1 MKAIERP
8 VRLGISSCLAGEA
21 VRYNGG
27 HLSDS
32 FLMGTLADHVEWVT
46 VCPEFE
52 VGMGVPREEIRL
64 VGSPDD
70 PRLIGS
76 RSETDHTVPMR
87 NWAKERTLAL
97 ADPDLDGFVLT
108 ANSPSCGLV
117 RVRVYQSKGAPAVK
131 QGVGVFARALTEGIP
146 DLPVE
151 ENGRLH
157 DPRLRENFVE
167 RIFVRRRW
175 HQMLEDDPTPGGLV
189 RFHTAHKLTFMAHS
203 NAHYRSVGRLV
214 ASAGTI
220 PWGELIPTYQIQMAE
235 ALRLI
240 ATPKKNTNV
249 LHHLMGFLKDAIS
262 PDDKQ
267 ELLDLIDQYRSE
279 QLPLIVPLTLL
290 KHHLRKPGVPDWVH
304 VQAYLNPYP
313 FELMLRNHV

>member
-1 MKAIERP
+1 MSDIYRP
-8 VRLGISSCLAGEA
+8 VRLGISACLAGQE

-32 FLMGTLADHVEWVT
+32 FLMGTLADYVQWVT

-64 VGSPDD
+64 VGSPDN
-70 PRLIGS
+70 PKLMTS
-76 RSETDHTVPMR
+76 RTEIDHTEPML
-87 NWAKERTLAL
+87 NWARNRTAEL
-97 ADPDLDGFVLT
+97 ADQDLDGFVLT
-108 ANSPSCGLV
+108 ANSPSCGLL
-117 RVRVYQSKGAPAVK
+117 RVRVYQHKGSPAVK
-131 QGVGVFARALTEGIP
+131 QGVGMFARALTQQIP

-175 HQMLEDDPTPGGLV
+175 HQMLENDPTPGGLV

-203 NAHYRSVGRLV
+203 NAHYRSIGRLV
-214 ASAGTI
+214 ASSGTI
-220 PWGELIPTYQIQMAE
+220 PWEEITANYQTGMTE
-235 ALRLI
+235 ALSLI
-240 ATPKKNTNV
+240 STPKKNTNV
-249 LHHLMGFLKDAIS
+249 LHHLMGFLKNTIAT
-262 PDDKQ
+262 DDKQ
-267 ELLDLIDQYRSE
+267 ELLDLIGQYRSE

-304 VQAYLNPYP
+304 QQAYLNPYP
-313 FELMLRNHV
+313 AELMLRNHV

>member
-1 MKAIERP
+1 MNDIQRP
-8 VRLGISSCLAGEA
+8 VRLGISSCLAGEE

-32 FLMGTLADHVEWVT
+32 FLMGTLADYVEWVT

-64 VGSPDD
+64 VGSPDK

-76 RSETDHTVPMR
+76 RTETDHTNSMR
-87 NWAKERTLAL
+87 NWATNRTSGLAEQ
-97 ADPDLDGFVLT
+97 DLDGFVLT
-108 ANSPSCGLV
+108 ANSPSCGLF
-117 RVRVYQSKGAPAVK
+117 RVRVYQHKGAPAVK
-131 QGVGVFARALTEGIP
+131 KGVGIFARALTERIP

-175 HQMLEDDPTPGGLV
+175 HQMLENDPTPGGLV

-214 ASAGTI
+214 ASAGTV
-220 PWGELIPTYQIQMAE
+220 PWGELMSTYQAQMAE
-235 ALRLI
+235 ALLLI

-249 LHHLMGFLKDAIS
+249 LHHLMGFLKDEIS
-262 PDDKQ
+262 NDDKQ
-267 ELLDLIDQYRSE
+267 EMLGLIDQYHSE

-290 KHHLRKPGVPDWVH
+290 KHHLRKPTVPDWVH
-304 VQAYLNPYP
+304 LQAYLNPYP
-313 FELMLRNHV
+313 SELMLRNHV

>member
-1 MKAIERP
+1 VNDLQRP
-8 VRLGISSCLAGEA
+8 VRLGISACLAGEE

-32 FLMGTLADHVEWVT
+32 FLMGTLANYVEWVT

-64 VGSPDD
+64 VGSPDQ

-76 RSETDHTVPMR
+76 RSETDHTISM
-87 NWAKERTLAL
+87 NKWAANRTSML
-97 ADPDLDGFVLT
+97 ADQNLDGFVLT
-108 ANSPSCGLV
+108 ANSPSCGLA
-117 RVRVYQSKGAPAVK
+117 RVRVYQHKGSPAVK
-131 QGVGVFARALTEGIP
+131 QGTGVFARALIEGIP

-167 RIFVRRRW
+167 RIFIRRRW
-175 HQMLEDDPTPGGLV
+175 HQMLEEDPTPRGLV

-203 NAHYRSVGRLV
+203 NVHYRSAGQLV
-214 ASAGTI
+214 ANAGSI
-220 PWGELIPTYQIQMAE
+220 PWAKLTMAYQTEMAE

-249 LHHLMGFLKDAIS
+249 LHHLMGFVKDKLPS
-262 PDDKQ
+262 EDKV

-290 KHHLRKPGVPDWVH
+290 KHHLRKPEVPDWVR
-304 VQAYLNPYP
+304 VQTYLNPYP
-313 FELMLRNHV
+313 SELMLRNHV